1 MTRLPRHRVSDISET
16 GIRLRVFSPDN
27 IQEKPV
33 NYAHQD
39 DYYIF
44 GFIESGTCNIR
55 IDFKEYELTGNKA
68 ALVLPGQVHR
78 FTHSDQLSAY
88 LLMIDSAFVEETSQ
102 RTFEQYALTS
112 QIIVLSLQQQAKL
125 KSLFTILSDNL
136 SFPGNHSQTL
146 NLHVSL
152 AIIDIIE
159 DAIISQQ
166 TSYSLPQRY
175 VEHTIT
181 FRNLLKQHI
190 GHSHSPSYYAR
201 MMNLSPMYLNE
212 AVKSTTGFNLS
223 QNIQNEIIIRAKREL
238 AYTHKSIK
246 EIAQELGFEDYAYF
260 TRIFSKT
267 AGTTPTDFRK
277 NHK

>member
-16 GIRLRVFSPDN
+16 GIRLRLFSPDN
-27 IQEKPV
+27 IRETPV
-33 NYAHQD
+33 NYVHQD

-55 IDFKEYELTGNKA
+55 IDFKDYELAVNKT
-68 ALVLPGQVHR
+68 ALVLPGQVHC

-102 RTFEQYALTS
+102 RAFEQYTLTS
-112 QIIVLSLQQQAKL
+112 QLICLSPQQQTKL
-125 KSLFTILSDNL
+125 KSLFAILSDNQSL
-136 SFPGNHSQTL
+136 PSNRSQAL

-159 DAIISQQ
+159 DAVISQQ
-166 TSYSLPQRY
+166 TSHRQPQRY

-223 QNIQNEIIIRAKREL
+223 QNIQNEIIIRAKRKL
-238 AYTHKSIK
+238 AYTHKSVK